1 MEIITVLTCLNP
13 VLDYTNIYRLSI
25 IAEAMLSMSGR
36 ITMLGISRWTEK
48 GGSYRTIQRF
58 FNSEINWGKLRWL
71 FIRKHLINPKD
82 VILIAG
88 DEVVVTKSGNL
99 WNRTFILVW

>member
-1 MEIITVLTCLNP
+1 MKIITVLTCLSP
-13 VLDYTNIYRLSI
+13 ALDYTNICRLSI

-58 FNSEINWGKLRWL
+58 FNSKINWGKLRWL
-71 FIRKHLINPKD
+71 FIRKHRNQSPRCYFD
-82 VILIAG
+82 
-88 DEVVVTKSGNL
+88 S
-99 WNRTFILVW
+99 R